1 METDIAIVGAGPAG
15 LSFARLLASSGL
27 HITVIDR
34 QSGAALAV
42 PEFDGRDIALTRRS
56 VCLLRELGVW
66 QRLADEDRP
75 EIRRARVLDGN
86 SPYTLDFDPAG
97 RNDAALGHI
106 VSNHLIRQALYAEV
120 CSLDNVELRTGTGV
134 EDLKSGL
141 ARATLTLADGNTLRA
156 RLIAAAD
163 SRFSET
169 RRMAGISASMH
180 DFGRVCIVCRMTH
193 EEPHD
198 ATAFE
203 CFHYERTLA
212 ILPLTSNESSIVVT
226 AGMDQRDAI
235 MAMSDTAFADD
246 IRRRFGSRYGCMTL
260 SSKRFAYPLVG
271 VHATRFHGGRVALVG
286 DAAVGMHPVTAHG
299 YNLGLSGAALLARL
313 VIRAAARGDDIGA
326 GRLLQAYSLRHQLS
340 TRPMYHGTNEIVKI
354 FTDDR
359 KPARLVR
366 TMALRAA
373 NRLPAVRRAI
383 RHKLTYA

>member
-134 EDLKSGL
+134 AHASRWQHTPGPAHRGRGQPLF
-141 ARATLTLADGNTLRA
+141 GNPAHGRHQRFHA
-156 RLIAAAD
+156 RLR
-163 SRFSET
+163 SRLH
-169 RRMAGISASMH
+169 R
-180 DFGRVCIVCRMTH
+180 
-193 EEPHD
+193 
-198 ATAFE
+198 
-203 CFHYERTLA
+203 L
-212 ILPLTSNESSIVVT
+212 SN
-226 AGMDQRDAI
+226 D
-235 MAMSDTAFADD
+235 
-246 IRRRFGSRYGCMTL
+246 
-260 SSKRFAYPLVG
+260 P
-271 VHATRFHGGRVALVG
+271 
-286 DAAVGMHPVTAHG
+286 
-299 YNLGLSGAALLARL
+299 
-313 VIRAAARGDDIGA
+313 
-326 GRLLQAYSLRHQLS
+326 
-340 TRPMYHGTNEIVKI
+340 
-354 FTDDR
+354 
-359 KPARLVR
+359 
-366 TMALRAA
+366 
-373 NRLPAVRRAI
+373 
-383 RHKLTYA
+383 

>member
-203 CFHYERTLA
+203 CFHYERT
-212 ILPLTSNESSIVVT
+212 
-226 AGMDQRDAI
+226 
-235 MAMSDTAFADD
+235 
-246 IRRRFGSRYGCMTL
+246 
-260 SSKRFAYPLVG
+260 
-271 VHATRFHGGRVALVG
+271 
-286 DAAVGMHPVTAHG
+286 
-299 YNLGLSGAALLARL
+299 
-313 VIRAAARGDDIGA
+313 
-326 GRLLQAYSLRHQLS
+326 
-340 TRPMYHGTNEIVKI
+340 
-354 FTDDR
+354 
-359 KPARLVR
+359 
-366 TMALRAA
+366 
-373 NRLPAVRRAI
+373 RLPRTAI
-383 RHKLTYA
+383 TWVSAAPLCSHDW